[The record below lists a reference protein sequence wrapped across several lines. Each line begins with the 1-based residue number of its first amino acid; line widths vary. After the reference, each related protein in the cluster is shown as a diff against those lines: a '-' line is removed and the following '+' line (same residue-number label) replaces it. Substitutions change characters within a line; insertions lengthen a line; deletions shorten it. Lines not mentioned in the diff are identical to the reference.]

1 MPPFWLT
8 GKGAYFFLYN
18 RKLRSCYIEK
28 LRRDVHSR
36 DVVRA
41 PRRRRRILKSRI
53 LFLYIIIGI
62 CILFQEYRTSSGKKT
77 ENTNDLSENLA
88 IWNNDRIHRVIL
100 RLKADIT
107 VLLIK
112 GLNCSGILHQRDD
125 HLAVARGRLLLN

>member
-36 DVVRA
+36 DVARA
-41 PRRRRRILKSRI
+41 TPPQAENPEKQDS
-53 LFLYIIIGI
+53 FLYIIIGI
-62 CILFQEYRTSSGKKT
+62 CVLFQEYRTSSGKKT

>member
-1 MPPFWLT
+1 M
-8 GKGAYFFLYN
+8 
-18 RKLRSCYIEK
+18 
-28 LRRDVHSR
+28 
-36 DVVRA
+36 
-41 PRRRRRILKSRI
+41 
-53 LFLYIIIGI
+53 YIIIGI

>member
-28 LRRDVHSR
+28 LRRDVHSC
-36 DVVRA
+36 DVARA
-41 PRRRRRILKSRI
+41 TRRRRRILKSRI
-53 LFLYIIIGI
+53 LSYIIIGI

-112 GLNCSGILHQRDD
+112 GLNSSGILHQRDD